1 MGLGRLAAVALVV
14 SGSISASP
22 VVADACNPESLA
34 ASPSLVI
41 RTGPSPEQDAPGI
54 RIESEIAGV
63 LAILASFESAS
74 GRLDELLLT
83 AERAPK
89 WEQVA
94 PEPGAA
100 PPSAKI
106 SISSPELRGRF
117 SYLMSNPPDPESLLV
132 VRLYFDDGSVRAFS
146 VCEASATAQLTV
158 TASAGPQGKRP
169 GPRPPGQECYC
180 VRLECSGTSVCSL
193 EKECC
198 GEAYAACACCS
209 CGSNHSCQITCPP
222 CDQVP

>member
-34 ASPSLVI
+34 ASPALVI
-41 RTGPSPEQDAPGI
+41 RTGKAPDLEAPGI
-54 RIESEIAGV
+54 LIENHIAGV
-63 LAILASFESAS
+63 QAILASFESAT

-83 AERAPK
+83 AENAPK
-89 WEQVA
+89 WEQLA

-100 PPSAKI
+100 PPSAKV
-106 SISSPELRGRF
+106 SISKPEMRGRF
-117 SYLMSNPPDPESLLV
+117 SHVMSNSPDPDSLLV

-198 GEAYAACACCS
+198 GGVWEACTCCS
-209 CGSNHSCQITCPP
+209 CGPNQSCQITCPP